1 MSGDRYRIADQNATY
16 FLTLTVVDWIDLF
29 TRKEYCLVIVDSLNY
44 CIKEKN
50 MELFAWV
57 IMSSHVHLVVRVKEP
72 DKLSNVLRDFKKF
85 TSKSIIQLVNEISES
100 RREWLLA
107 KFSDEANR
115 IGRAKNYK
123 IWKDD
128 NHAIEIGGYIDVETR
143 VNYLHQNPVNA
154 MIVQQGEQYI
164 FSSAADYAGGK
175 GLVKISHF

>member
-1 MSGDRYRIADQNATY
+1 MSGDRYCIAEQNATY

-85 TSKSIIQLVNEISES
+85 TSKSII
-100 RREWLLA
+100 
-107 KFSDEANR
+107 
-115 IGRAKNYK
+115 
-123 IWKDD
+123 
-128 NHAIEIGGYIDVETR
+128 
-143 VNYLHQNPVNA
+143 
-154 MIVQQGEQYI
+154 
-164 FSSAADYAGGK
+164 
-175 GLVKISHF
+175 